1 MTTFSPCIFSYYT
14 MASTPSK
21 KTRKTKRSTKS
32 KATKKKTV
40 KRTPNKTKKKTPR
53 AVTPKKPRRT
63 KNLQL
68 IEDVVTELVGPEAIP
83 FVLYL
88 RGKKNV
94 SEFIIAEEVGE
105 EIHRTRNILYRLL
118 EHNIVSFKRKK
129 DKIKGWYIC
138 YWDFNEAI
146 LPHLKNKIVD
156 SKIEKLRERLGKEN
170 TNTFYM
176 CRNACVRMDFDKAV
190 DFNFKCPECG
200 ELMNE
205 QDNKRTIEFIKERL
219 RQLQVATA

>member
-1 MTTFSPCIFSYYT
+1 M
-14 MASTPSK
+14 
-21 KTRKTKRSTKS
+21 
-32 KATKKKTV
+32 
-40 KRTPNKTKKKTPR
+40 
-53 AVTPKKPRRT
+53 
-63 KNLQL
+63 
-68 IEDVVTELVGPEAIP
+68 EEVVTELVGAEGIP
-83 FVLYL
+83 IIMYL

-138 YWDFNEAI
+138 YWDFNEKI
-146 LPHLKNKIVD
+146 LGHLKQKIVE

-170 TNTFYM
+170 TSMFYM
-176 CRNACVRMDFDKAV
+176 CRNACIRMDFDKAI

-200 ELMNE
+200 EIMQE

-219 RQLQVATA
+219 RQLEATTA